1 MEYLLKA
8 SALLTIF
15 YGCYILFLQR
25 ETFFDSNR
33 WFLVLGLLTSVLFPL
48 FVIPLY
54 VDMPAPSNDS
64 FKLVATTIQIAPET
78 FDLTSLFIWFYA
90 TVASFFLG
98 RLIIQLFS
106 LSVLI
111 RKHDKKKIGAYI
123 FVETEQNTT
132 PFSFFRW
139 IVYNPEHFNQQELQ
153 LILQH
158 EKVHAKQM
166 HSLDV
171 LLTDIASALFWFN
184 PFIWLYRK
192 ALKQNLEF
200 IADYNTQK
208 TTDCEERYQKLLLK
222 TSLPQENLIFI
233 NTFYNST
240 IKKRIVMLHKSK
252 SKLMNT
258 WKFSIIIPL
267 LVIFA
272 MTFNTKTIA
281 QTSDRVS
288 ESASS
293 DQQNILKFVVT
304 KDTKDKQLD
313 FIKNKLADKG
323 ATINFNNVKRNSKN
337 QITGIK
343 IEYENKNANG
353 SIFANSSEPIS
364 PIEISM
370 NPSNGTI
377 ILGQQSSEL
386 SQTFDVDTA
395 EDGEIELKKTTSK
408 KIILTSENKL
418 NAKSE
423 DVEDVEITVIK
434 KENDT
439 NVQLFENDKASPLV
453 LLDGTEISKE
463 QMEATDPD
471 IIGSVTVLKEESATT
486 KYGEKG
492 KNGVILITS
501 KKGNFF
507 KTDAGDLISIG
518 KDNKQEENTL
528 SHSGKQPLYILGD
541 KEITI
546 EQMEAINPN
555 TIDVVNV
562 LKDEKATKKYGK
574 KGKNGVIII
583 TLKKE

>member
-25 ETFFDSNR
+25 ETFFSSNR
-33 WFLVLGLLTSVLFPL
+33 WFLVLGLLTSVLLPL
-48 FVIPLY
+48 FVIPIY
-54 VDMPAPSNDS
+54 VQMPSSSNDS
-64 FKLVATTIQIAPET
+64 FKLVATTIQNTPET
-78 FDLTSLFIWFYA
+78 IDLTSVLMWIYA
-90 TVASFFLG
+90 TITTFFLG

-106 LSVLI
+106 LIVLI
-111 RKHDKKKIGAYI
+111 KKHDKKKIGPYI
-123 FVETEQNTT
+123 FIETQQNTA
-132 PFSFFRW
+132 PFSFFKW
-139 IVYNPEHFNQQELQ
+139 IVYNPEHFNLQELQ
-153 LILQH
+153 LILNH

-166 HSLDV
+166 HSVDV
-171 LLTDIASALFWFN
+171 LLTYIISALFLFN
-184 PFIWLYRK
+184 PFVLLYRK

-208 TTDCEERYQKLLLK
+208 ATNCEERYQKLLLK

-252 SKLMNT
+252 SNLMNT
-258 WKFSIIIPL
+258 WKYSIIIPL
-267 LVIFA
+267 LVVFA

-281 QTSDRVS
+281 QTSDQLS
-288 ESASS
+288 ESASG

-313 FIKNKLADKG
+313 FIKNKLADKD
-323 ATINFNNVKRNSKN
+323 ATITFNDVKRNSKN
-337 QITGIK
+337 EITGIK
-343 IEYENKNANG
+343 IIFENKKTVGN
-353 SIFANSSEPIS
+353 IFANSSEPIS
-364 PIEISM
+364 PIEISV
-370 NPSNGTI
+370 NPSDGTI
-377 ILGQQSSEL
+377 NLGQQSSGL
-386 SQTFDVDTA
+386 GQTFDVDTT
-395 EDGEIELKKTTSK
+395 EDGEIELKKTTSR

-434 KENDT
+434 KDDDT

-453 LLDGTEISKE
+453 LLDGKEMRKE
-463 QMEATDPD
+463 QMEAIDPD
-471 IIGSVTVLKEESATT
+471 SIGFVTILKDENATK
-486 KYGEKG
+486 KYGAKG
-492 KNGVILITS
+492 KDGVILITT
-501 KKGNFF
+501 KK
-507 KTDAGDLISIG
+507 
-518 KDNKQEENTL
+518 ENVLTNDVNP
-528 SHSGKQPLYILGD
+528 PLYILDG
-541 KEITI
+541 KEITK
-546 EQMEAINPN
+546 EQMSAFDPN
-555 TIDVVNV
+555 NIDAVNV